1 MGVKY
6 LEAVKRRL
14 HATKQWSPDE
24 IRKTWT
30 KSEKIQIIYLHDGF
44 YQVVFNSQ
52 EDYKFS
58 LYEGPHRVVDH
69 YLILQCWRPF
79 FVMNVKKA
87 KNVVVWLR
95 AALDP
100 KRHYKKG
107 DSKSKTLPKY
117 FQAIVDSPLDFFSG
131 RLTKKKRKAR
141 LADEVLSDQNLA
153 AYRKRKVR
161 EIEEQN
167 RPAGNEKW
175 KIKGSNS
182 RRHKL

>member
-1 MGVKY
+1 MSRNFTDYLTMGVKY

-24 IRKTWT
+24 IRVW
-30 KSEKIQIIYLHDGF
+30 QIDTAKFIESR
-44 YQVVFNSQ
+44 FNMPAQ
-52 EDYKFS
+52 TITPE
-58 LYEGPHRVVDH
+58 
-69 YLILQCWRPF
+69 LQKDLKLLK
-79 FVMNVKKA
+79 VGTV
-87 KNVVVWLR
+87 
-95 AALDP
+95 
-100 KRHYKKG
+100 
-107 DSKSKTLPKY
+107 
-117 FQAIVDSPLDFFSG
+117 VDSPLDFFSG